1 MKRIVVD
8 KNMLEDSKNLGA
20 KYPLRAWLAASK
32 DHIVVVTDHA
42 HLEMLKG
49 GALKNILKST
59 EILAEC
65 PKQVHIVKSITAVSA
80 LKGKD
85 KGEAND
91 QWPWHQVLPQVVRQA
106 RARWQETRGLSAQF
120 FATANGH
127 QSSSP
132 TCLKI

>member
-49 GALKNILKST
+49 SALKNILKST

-85 KGEAND
+85 KGHKKRMTSGRGTRSFRKWCD
-91 QWPWHQVLPQVVRQA
+91 R
-106 RARWQETRGLSAQF
+106 RARGGRRQEV
-120 FATANGH
+120 
-127 QSSSP
+127 
-132 TCLKI
+132 